1 MTSCT
6 CKNVL
11 KLEKIIEERMD
22 YYKSG
27 GKYNEPSLT
36 EEIVYQIQ
44 KNCSDARLI
53 HSTSEATTGADIE
66 WWIEIYQD
74 CYIGLNIQA
83 KKRYK
88 DSIEYDKIA
97 HKIGGHTPQIDRL
110 INYSNTRRMIPLY
123 CFYNFVGKTIKN
135 SWTFSFAE
143 DIKYI
148 KSITTQY
155 KDPIYLQNN
164 NALYEMN
171 SCFCDNSKINDFI
184 NGSGYKN
191 AGYERPNYQDVIKNE
206 HQLPVYVLKKQSKDN
221 ISTYFQ
227 DTPIPKFILL
237 TKIKDKNI

>member
-27 GKYNEPSLT
+27 SKYNEPSLT

-110 INYSNTRRMIPLY
+110 INYSNIRRMIPLY
-123 CFYNFVGKTIKN
+123 CFYNFVGKTIKIHGL
-135 SWTFSFAE
+135 FH
-143 DIKYI
+143 
-148 KSITTQY
+148 
-155 KDPIYLQNN
+155 LQ
-164 NALYEMN
+164 
-171 SCFCDNSKINDFI
+171 KI
-184 NGSGYKN
+184 
-191 AGYERPNYQDVIKNE
+191 
-206 HQLPVYVLKKQSKDN
+206 LN
-221 ISTYFQ
+221 I
-227 DTPIPKFILL
+227 
-237 TKIKDKNI
+237 